1 MSEFIQIHM
10 LASYPPSNLNRD
22 DLGRPKTATVG
33 GTQRIRVSS
42 QSLKR
47 SWRTSEAFSDALKG
61 TIGIRTRDM
70 GVKIKKA
77 LVEGR
82 LLSDILEGNESGSNR
97 EKLKD
102 EKKAHEWAVKI
113 ISHFGKIE
121 GGKEKDTDKKS
132 EKSDEKSSKNPLSHK
147 QMVHYSP
154 EEIAGIDDLIGRI
167 AGGEKVSDDDCIGL
181 RSDHKAVDIALFGR
195 MLADNAAYNTDAAVQ
210 VSHAITVH
218 DTPVE
223 DDYFTAVDD
232 LNQLDDTAGAGHIGE
247 AEFGA
252 GLFYTYICIN
262 RDLLKENL
270 QNDSELSNRAIE
282 ALIRAASMVS
292 PSGKQNSFASRS
304 YASYLLVEKSTEQPR
319 SLAAA
324 YFKPVSGK
332 DIYGDAVKN
341 LEGLRDRMD
350 NAYGTSF
357 KQSSRSMDV
366 IDGTGSMTDII
377 AFVLES

>member
-61 TIGIRTRDM
+61 TIGIRTKIM

-82 LLSDILEGNESGSNR
+82 LLSDILEGKESDPIR
-97 EKLKD
+97 KIVKD
-102 EKKAHEWAVKI
+102 EKKASEWAEKI
-113 ISHFGKIE
+113 SSHFGKLE
-121 GGKEKDTDKKS
+121 GGKTKDTDKKT
-132 EKSDEKSSKNPLSHK
+132 EKSDEISSKNPLSHK
-147 QMVHYSP
+147 QMVHFSP
-154 EEIAGIDDLIGRI
+154 EEISGIDELLDRIADGQKVTDNDLIQ
-167 AGGEKVSDDDCIGL
+167 L
-181 RSDHKAVDIALFGR
+181 RLDHKAVDIALFGR
-195 MLADNAAYNTDAAVQ
+195 MLADNAAYNTEAAVQ

-232 LNQLDDTAGAGHIGE
+232 LNKLDDTVGAGHIGE
-247 AEFGA
+247 SEFGA

-262 RDLLKENL
+262 RDLLNENL
-270 QNDSELSNRAIE
+270 QSDSKLANQAIE

-324 YFKPVSGK
+324 FFKPVTGK
-332 DIYGDAVKN
+332 DIYGDAVKS
-341 LEGLRDRMD
+341 LEDLRDRMD
-350 NAYGTSF
+350 KAYGTSF
-357 KQSSRSMDV
+357 KESSISMNV
-366 IDGTGSMTDII
+366 IDGTGSMADII
-377 AFVLES
+377 SFISKS

>member
-22 DLGRPKTATVG
+22 DLGRPKTALVG

-47 SWRTSEAFSDALKG
+47 SWRTSDVFSDAFKG

-82 LLSDILEGNESGSNR
+82 LLTDILEGKELTPGR
-97 EKLKD
+97 EVVKD
-102 EKKAHEWAVKI
+102 EKKASEWAEEI
-113 ISHFGKIE
+113 SSHFGKLE
-121 GGKEKDTDKKS
+121 GGKTKDS
-132 EKSDEKSSKNPLSHK
+132 EKKAEKSGEKSTKNSLSHK

-154 EEIAGIDDLIGRI
+154 EEISGIDNLIGRI
-167 AGGEKVSDDDCIGL
+167 ASGEKVSDNDCICL
-181 RSDHKAVDIALFGR
+181 RSDHKAIDIALFGR
-195 MLADNAAYNTDAAVQ
+195 MLADNVAFNTEAAVQ

-218 DTPVE
+218 DAPVE

-232 LNQLDDTAGAGHIGE
+232 LNQLDDTTGAGHIGE

-262 RDLLKENL
+262 RDLLHENL
-270 QNDSELSNRAIE
+270 QGDSDLTKRAID

-304 YASYLLVEKSTEQPR
+304 YASYLLVEKSNEQPR

-324 YFKPVSGK
+324 FFKPVSGK
-332 DIYGDAVKN
+332 DIYTDAVKN

-350 NAYGTSF
+350 KAFGTSF
-357 KQSSRSMDV
+357 KESSRVMNV

-377 AFVLES
+377 SFVSEA